1 MIVAKFAD
9 GCAAVA
15 YGLTQWDYGQE
26 LAIEYAGV
34 QIPDGTEVNFYQ
46 GKLSSVGYLK
56 SGHTMVPDLMLQNAE
71 ELTAY
76 VYVREEARGE
86 TILSVKLPIRPRPRP
101 DNYVLPEYKD
111 YKRLLP
117 AGGEP
122 GQSLVKKSE
131 EDYDA
136 EWNDG
141 AGLEA
146 MTDEEVDA
154 IFEE

>member
-1 MIVAKFAD
+1 MIVAKFTD
-9 GCAAVA
+9 GCSAVA

-26 LAIEYAGV
+26 LAIECAGV
-34 QIPDGTEVNFYQ
+34 QIPDGTEINFYQ
-46 GKLSSVGYLK
+46 GKLSSLGYLK
-56 SGHTMVPDLMLQNAE
+56 NSHTMIPDLMLQNAE

-76 VYVREEARGE
+76 VYVREESRGE
-86 TILSVKLPIRPRPRP
+86 TILSVKIPVRLRPRP

-122 GQSLVKKSE
+122 GQSLVKKSGD
-131 EDYDA
+131 DYDT

-141 AGLEA
+141 AGIGA
-146 MTDEEVDA
+146 MTDEEVDN
-154 IFEE
+154 IFKE

>member
-9 GCAAVA
+9 GCSAVA

-46 GKLSSVGYLK
+46 GKLSSLGYLK
-56 SGHTMVPDLMLQNAE
+56 SSHTMVPDLMLQNAE
-71 ELTAY
+71 DLTAY
-76 VYVREEARGE
+76 VYVREENKGE
-86 TILSVKLPIRPRPRP
+86 TILSVKLPVCLRPRP

-117 AGGEP
+117 SGGEP

-131 EDYDA
+131 EDFDT

-141 AGLEA
+141 IGMEA
-146 MTDEEVDA
+146 MTNDEVDA